1 MSFPTA
7 SVEIAWTRKVM
18 FALEL
23 IDPVSFELVSDGV
36 AVTATG
42 LARQPIVNHGGQFV
56 WLAEAA
62 TPLRVQ
68 VDPGALRYEAEDL
81 PAPLPPARLLR
92 VVLRPRPGYVV
103 PGGVTA
109 VASSL
114 YQHLPSDPVPAAD
127 ADAWLQWKDASGGAG
142 GAWID
147 AAPRSHTAASGDF
160 LALLRLDASRV
171 PELDATGQ
179 LRLRLAFERAGVVRT
194 SADLFLPQGRTAD
207 LAPFAW
213 DLL

>member
-1 MSFPTA
+1 MSFASPTRELA
-7 SVEIAWTRKVM
+7 YTRKVM

-23 IDPVSFELVSDGV
+23 IDPVSFELVSEGV
-36 AVTATG
+36 AVAATG
-42 LARQPIVNHGGQFV
+42 LAGRPIVNHGGQFV

-62 TPLRVQ
+62 TPLRVL

-92 VVLRPRPGYVV
+92 VLLRPRPGYAV
-103 PGGVTA
+103 PSGVTA

-114 YQHLPSDPVPAAD
+114 YEHLQPDPLPAAD
-127 ADAWLQWKDASGGAG
+127 ADAWLQWRDASGG
-142 GAWID
+142 GAWRD
-147 AAPRSHTAASGDF
+147 AAPRSHTADSGDF
-160 LALLRLDASRV
+160 LAVLRLDASRE
-171 PELDATGQ
+171 PELDAAGR
-179 LRLRLAFERAGVVRT
+179 LRLRLVFERAGVMRT

>member
-1 MSFPTA
+1 MNFATA
-7 SVEIAWTRKVM
+7 SAEIAWTRQVM

-23 IDPVSFELVSDGV
+23 IDPVSFELVSEGV
-36 AVTATG
+36 TVKATG
-42 LARQPIVNHGGQFV
+42 LTGRPVLNHSGQFV
-56 WLAEAA
+56 WLTETA

-81 PAPLPPARLLR
+81 PAPLPPARLLS

-114 YQHLPSDPVPAAD
+114 YEHLPTDPVPAD

-160 LALLRLDASRV
+160 LALVRLDASRV
-171 PELDATGQ
+171 PELDASGQ